1 MVFVVTFLFDKGK
14 KSTCIQ
20 IFSKCL
26 FLFWLHSLQSQQHFR
41 DRSPICWAENCFWG
55 LKEYLEREETTK
67 SWDSSPE
74 NRLWKLWQVWS
85 RSGSTSF
92 GDADLTQAPGSARVA
107 KQHDSTG
114 SGHKGVKRSRVGS
127 GPPSVCSN
135 THSYAQTL
143 RLTAHLIHNHNGVCF
158 FMPFPG
164 KSNLY
169 LVGFW
174 VNHRTKSNI
183 G

>member
-92 GDADLTQAPGSARVA
+92 GDADLTQAPGSARLLSNMTA
-107 KQHDSTG
+107 LG
-114 SGHKGVKRSRVGS
+114 LGIKGLNDQGWGPAHLRSAR
-127 GPPSVCSN
+127 
-135 THSYAQTL
+135 THTRTL
-143 RLTAHLIHNHNGVCF
+143 RPSDSQHTSFTTTMEFVFSCRF
-158 FMPFPG
+158 Q
-164 KSNLY
+164 
-169 LVGFW
+169 
-174 VNHRTKSNI
+174 VNQIYIWSDSE
-183 G
+183 